1 MRCWKIVPMSAIALS
16 ALFVGTQKVHAEDE
30 MVESSQMSA
39 EQIEALSAIEAP
51 AAKPAAGVPQAAPT
65 PAPASTP
72 VAETVPVASP
82 AVANDAAAP
91 EELVAPTAPESAN
104 STPVAAA
111 KQEAEPV
118 RDPAREAISTRTA
131 AFESEGFW
139 MNAFYFV
146 REKGETWN
154 QLSEKIYG
162 RTDRADLLRKW
173 NHRVKLKVGQVVYY
187 NSPTRPD
194 DSTAMKVFAED
205 FGYQL
210 EEIKVKKGDTL
221 SKIGKARYGSIYT
234 WKEIS
239 ALNPDLPNPDKIEVG
254 QVIRV
259 QPVNVDTQPV
269 LHDIIN
275 TVKKEDGT
283 EAAPLSDQSE
293 QPSEEVPVADAVRQQ
308 KTEVAPTNALPPPAD
323 FTPPPTDTASN
334 AAAAVAGTVEEPKHA
349 APATVV
355 KKSSEAISFKTSSL
369 LGLMGTALL
378 VLSLGMIITRKV
390 TKARAQKS
398 DSLANQL
405 AQSNRKS
412 PV

>member
-1 MRCWKIVPMSAIALS
+1 MRWRNVPLSAVALS
-16 ALFVGTQKVHAEDE
+16 AFFVGAQKVRAEEE
-30 MVESSQMSA
+30 MVEANQMSA
-39 EQIEALSAIEAP
+39 EQIEALSAMEAP
-51 AAKPAAGVPQAAPT
+51 AAKPAAAAPKAAPT
-65 PAPASTP
+65 PAPI
-72 VAETVPVASP
+72 AETVPVASP
-82 AVANDAAAP
+82 AVAAEAAP
-91 EELVAPTAPESAN
+91 PEEAVAPMATEPAS
-104 STPVAAA
+104 STPVVASET
-111 KQEAEPV
+111 EAEPV
-118 RDPAREAISTRTA
+118 RDPARDAIAIQTA

-146 REKGETWN
+146 RTKGETWN
-154 QLSEKIYG
+154 QVSEKIYG
-162 RTDRADLLRKW
+162 RPDRADLLRKW
-173 NHRVKLKVGQVVYY
+173 NHHVKLKVGQVVYY

-194 DSTAMKVFAED
+194 DSSAMKVFAED

-221 SKIGKARYGSIYT
+221 SKIGKARYGSIYS

-239 ALNPDLPNPDKIEVG
+239 ALNPELPNPDKIEVG

-269 LHDIIN
+269 LHDIIS
-275 TVKKEDGT
+275 TVKKEGDP
-283 EAAPLSDQSE
+283 EVAPVSGQSE
-293 QPSEEVPVADAVRQQ
+293 QIPEEVPLADAVQQ
-308 KTEVAPTNALPPPAD
+308 KAQTAPTNALPPPAD
-323 FTPPPTDTASN
+323 FTPPPTDTAAN
-334 AAAAVAGTVEEPKHA
+334 TAAATAGTVQEHS
-349 APATVV
+349 APATIV

-390 TKARAQKS
+390 SKARAQKS
-398 DSLANQL
+398 DSLASQL